1 MAEEDSCIFLTLD
14 EIMEIHRDQIGRYGG
29 IPGLRDRTLLDA
41 ANAMPMSGFGGNYL
55 HPCIPS
61 KAAAYMYHIAMNH
74 PFFDG
79 NKRVAAVASLVF
91 LEMNDHEL
99 NVDDEQLEGVV
110 FKLVRGELTKDDLIG
125 FFRENTKKIGLE

>member
-55 HPCIPS
+55 HPYIPS

-74 PFFDG
+74 PF
-79 NKRVAAVASLVF
+79 
-91 LEMNDHEL
+91 
-99 NVDDEQLEGVV
+99 
-110 FKLVRGELTKDDLIG
+110 LTETSEWPPSPHW
-125 FFRENTKKIGLE
+125 FFWK